1 MGDAARTRAA
11 LNFVCSALHRAG
23 VHYVDAEC
31 LRLAKHADTSVG
43 PAMWALVADLLEFLQ
58 VSTDGWTPILRESP
72 MELSALDKD
81 IVVFRLMLL
90 GYPRADHLIDT
101 RELLLA
107 VGYLLSTS
115 QLLTAA
121 RRVKSRHPLPPYPDE
136 IACSERPSAIG
147 RPAVDGDGLCHLL
160 QLHGRWR
167 AEMRR
172 LEQLESYRL
181 LLLKQMQELT
191 SSRLQTHK
199 EKDRTRKFLQSPP
212 THYELFVLERSLQEH
227 LEDLQQYI
235 SNVQA
240 NKVRGA

>member
-1 MGDAARTRAA
+1 
-11 LNFVCSALHRAG
+11 
-23 VHYVDAEC
+23 
-31 LRLAKHADTSVG
+31 
-43 PAMWALVADLLEFLQ
+43 
-58 VSTDGWTPILRESP
+58 
-72 MELSALDKD
+72 
-81 IVVFRLMLL
+81 
-90 GYPRADHLIDT
+90 
-101 RELLLA
+101 
-107 VGYLLSTS
+107 
-115 QLLTAA
+115 
-121 RRVKSRHPLPPYPDE
+121 
-136 IACSERPSAIG
+136 
-147 RPAVDGDGLCHLL
+147 
-160 QLHGRWR
+160 
-167 AEMRR
+167 MRR